1 MAKLYLLCGNHTPSK
16 KCYRWRRSWIFTAAT
31 SAFDLDEWLCLGDQ
45 PRSPPGKS
53 WSQRVLTLR
62 KNSSLNCSRR
72 TAAGLPHILTTC
84 RVYPGHSKVISPS
97 LPGCG
102 IAMNCSAEKTYLM
115 LAWAC
120 FVAMRVCC
128 FLGPAIGRRPRA
140 VYTPREVSGH
150 GSEP

>member
-45 PRSPPGKS
+45 PRPPPGKS

-72 TAAGLPHILTTC
+72 TVAGLRRILTTC
-84 RVYPGHSKVISPS
+84 RAYLPHSKLISPNR
-97 LPGCG
+97 PGCG
-102 IAMNCSAEKTYLM
+102 AGMRCSVERTIPVLERAYFGATPD
-115 LAWAC
+115 
-120 FVAMRVCC
+120 CC
-128 FLGPAIGRRPRA
+128 FW
-140 VYTPREVSGH
+140 
-150 GSEP
+150 